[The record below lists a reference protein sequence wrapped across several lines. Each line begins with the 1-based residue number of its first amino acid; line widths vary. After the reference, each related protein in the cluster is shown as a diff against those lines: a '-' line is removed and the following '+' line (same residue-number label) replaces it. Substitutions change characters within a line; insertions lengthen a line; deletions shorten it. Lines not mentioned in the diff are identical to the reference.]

1 MNREAAVLDVP
12 AYSIFRGKLGAVDRF
27 LSEPGRLKLI
37 QKKQDL
43 KEIKLTKRQRSP
55 NPQLKENNEL
65 INFIV
70 EKIVE
75 TGMMGR

>member
-27 LSEPGRLKLI
+27 LSETGRLKLV
-37 QKKQDL
+37 KTKQDL
-43 KEIKLTKRQRSP
+43 REIQLTKRQRP
-55 NPQLKENNEL
+55 LKPQLKENNEL
-65 INFIV
+65 INYLV

-75 TGMMGR
+75 TGTMGR